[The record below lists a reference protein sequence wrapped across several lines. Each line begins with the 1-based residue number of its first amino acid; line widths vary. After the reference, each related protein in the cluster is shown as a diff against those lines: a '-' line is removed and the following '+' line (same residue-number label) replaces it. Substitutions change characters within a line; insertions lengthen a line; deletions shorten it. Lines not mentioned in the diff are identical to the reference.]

1 MAHVGEGERESEWGG
16 SGRSSVSGVARVSD
30 KIESKRFSGSRVAS
44 VAGVLDAFELGR
56 PTVQE

>member
-1 MAHVGEGERESEWGG
+1 
-16 SGRSSVSGVARVSD
+16 VSD